1 MATDKKFS
9 VVGTSTFNG
18 KTKVRFANDSMR
30 VKILAKN
37 GHENINLVNLPSEM
51 MKWEIGPYLN
61 SIDFAKGDA
70 GIQSAIDYIVKKN
83 PAPKVQDAPAT
94 TTQEEVAV
102 EPVVA

>member
-37 GHENINLVNLPSEM
+37 GHEAIELIELEGEFTKAEICQMLINHPKFQDE
-51 MKWEIGPYLN
+51 
-61 SIDFAKGDA
+61 AA
-70 GIQSAIDYIVKKN
+70 QSAIAEFVVRNCKTEAKK
-83 PAPKVQDAPAT
+83 
-94 TTQEEVAV
+94 EVVAEAV
-102 EPVVA
+102 EAESTEA